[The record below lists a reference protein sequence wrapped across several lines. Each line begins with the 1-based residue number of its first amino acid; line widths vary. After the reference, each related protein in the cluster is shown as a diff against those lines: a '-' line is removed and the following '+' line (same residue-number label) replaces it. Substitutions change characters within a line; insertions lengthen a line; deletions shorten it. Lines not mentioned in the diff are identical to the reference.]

1 MKSDGSSDVQLP
13 VVPIGLGLGLG
24 LDVRVIMR
32 RLEAVMNA
40 AGLQPQ

>member
-13 VVPIGLGLGLG
+13 VVPIGLGLG